1 MSIDKK
7 KVMAAVIGCVL
18 CLAVIGLIAIG
29 FFIGKKVYDRPIDTD
44 IQRDTVTLWDT
55 IPHWYPVPVE
65 VKPQKPQYK
74 WLTKVITET
83 DTLLQHDSV
92 LVEVPIESRHYNS
105 PEYDAWV
112 SGFEPN
118 LDSIKV
124 YQKTQ
129 LITETITRMKPPN
142 RFTIGLQGGYGY
154 GFKSKQ
160 LEPYVGIG
168 IGIRIF

>member
-7 KVMAAVIGCVL
+7 KLIAAAIGCVL
-18 CLAVIGLIAIG
+18 CLAAIGLIAIG
-29 FFIGKKVYDRPIDTD
+29 FFIGKRVYDRPMDTD

-74 WLTKVITET
+74 WLTKVEYST
-83 DTLLQHDSV
+83 DTLTLHDSV
-92 LVEVPIESRHYNS
+92 LVEVPIESRHYNA

-112 SGFEPN
+112 SGYEPS
-118 LDSIKV
+118 LDSIRV
-124 YQKTQ
+124 YQKTEYV
-129 LITETITRMKPPN
+129 TETITRMKPPN
-142 RFTIGLQGGYGY
+142 RFSVGIQGGYGY
-154 GFKSKQ
+154 GFKSKTW
-160 LEPYVGIG
+160 EPYVGVG

>member
-1 MSIDKK
+1 MSIDKR

-29 FFIGKKVYDRPIDTD
+29 FFIGKRVYDRPMDTD
-44 IQRDTVTLWDT
+44 IQRDTIIVTDT
-55 IPHWYPVPVE
+55 IPQYFPQPVE
-65 VKPQKPQYK
+65 VVKTKVDYK
-74 WLTKVITET
+74 YLTKVETNT
-83 DTLLQHDSV
+83 DTLLMRDSV
-92 LVEVPIESRHYNS
+92 LVEVPIESKHYHAN
-105 PEYDAWV
+105 EYDAWV
-112 SGFEPN
+112 SGYEPS

-124 YQKTQ
+124 YQRTEY
-129 LITETITRMKPPN
+129 ITERVTVSKPPN